1 MRPTFCFLILLF
13 GPSIG
18 AQTFTPTEDGL
29 YAVFNVSLRQSNGQ
43 TATKEFAARLHYQ
56 EVPLTVANFVGLA
69 EGTYDWFDFQEHE
82 LRSNTPFFDGT
93 EFHRII
99 ENFIIQAGSPDGTS
113 GGGPGWTIPD
123 EIVPELKHAEGGV
136 LGGGV
141 LSMANSSAQ
150 GNLNSG
156 GSQFFITMAPV
167 PGLGQ
172 EGRLSVLDGTHA
184 IFGEIVDVEGLRV
197 AQEIGRNPLSGSR
210 PHPDWPVTIE
220 SVQIIRQGANAQAF
234 NPTDYWQP
242 PTFRRGKLET
252 RHTVEDHDD
261 NPDTASVP
269 VLEWTFLRDRDNHY
283 YIEDSNDLQDWRIIH
298 DFQRAVVR
306 EDLPIRRDIRSDA
319 AFDDRHFYRMLE
331 LVYPPLPETPLQGT
345 SGTNLT
351 LQLNQVEVDPNRVP
365 FQPESLR
372 FTLLSNH
379 QGYWELKRSD
389 NDVMRPIGAIDS
401 YQWWNL
407 TDKHQVTL
415 YLDGFTGLQA
425 HLTPTSPN
433 SGNAYVHYLSPR
445 PEGVNITGTYTLS
458 SENEGRTRLDKEG
471 LKLTFNIDDTTLQ
484 GDPFTTTFE
493 IDFWDQLE
501 NQNPED
507 DIRYEGGWKLTSS
520 NSDFVDLG
528 RLLYH
533 WFEED
538 GKIQL
543 LLGFD
548 IIAGIHLQLDSPL
561 TASGTADAYFRSG
574 ASFETVS
581 YTSGTG
587 DARPVTFDKNLTKLT
602 LNIDL
607 EGEASGKIVVDFWDN
622 SQGIYE
628 SSRTDQEGTT
638 TGAVRFYEWLES
650 NDETWVNLT
659 FDGQL
664 LDMRVF
670 LTETATGSGRAKL
683 HILESRAVLD
693 ATYTISEG
701 EPRPES

>member
-1 MRPTFCFLILLF
+1 MRPIFCFLILLL

-18 AQTFTPTEDGL
+18 AQTFTPTSDGI
-29 YAVFNVSLRQSNGQ
+29 YAVFNVSLRQSNREF
-43 TATKEFAARLHYQ
+43 ATKEFAARLHYQ
-56 EVPLTVANFVGLA
+56 EAPVTVANFVGLA
-69 EGTYDWFDFQEHE
+69 EGTYEWYDFQTHT
-82 LRSNTPFFDGT
+82 LQSNTPFFDGT
-93 EFHRII
+93 EVHRIV
-99 ENFIIQAGSPDGTS
+99 ENFVIQAGSPDGTP

-123 EIVPELKHAEGGV
+123 EIVPELKHE
-136 LGGGV
+136 GGGV
-141 LSMANSSAQ
+141 LSMANSTSQ
-150 GNLNSG
+150 GTNLNSG
-156 GSQFFITMAPV
+156 GSQFFITMV
-167 PGLGQ
+167 PFPGQ
-172 EGRLSVLDGTHA
+172 EGRLSILDGTHA
-184 IFGEIVDVEGLRV
+184 VFGEIVEGLNV
-197 AQEIGRNPLSGSR
+197 AQEIGRVPLSGSR

-220 SVQIIRQGANAQAF
+220 SVRIIRQGTSAQAF

-242 PTFRRGKLET
+242 PTFRSGKLET
-252 RHTVEDHDD
+252 RFTVEDQGG
-261 NPDTASVP
+261 NPDTASIP
-269 VLEWTFLRDRDNHY
+269 VLEWTFLRDRDNQY
-283 YIEDSNDLQDWRIIH
+283 YIEDSNDLKEWRIAH
-298 DFQRAVVR
+298 DFRRAVAR
-306 EDLPIRRDIRSDA
+306 QDLPIRLDIRNDV

-331 LVYPPLPETPLQGT
+331 LVYPPLPEPPLQGT

-351 LQLNQVEVDPNRVP
+351 LQLDAVEVDPQRVP
-365 FQPESLR
+365 FLPESLS

-389 NDVMRPIGAIDS
+389 NDSMRPIGEIDS

-407 TDKHQVTL
+407 ADKHQVTL

-425 HLTPTSPN
+425 YLTPTSPT
-433 SGNAYVHYLSPR
+433 SGNAFVHYLSSR

-458 SENEGRTRLDKEG
+458 SETEGRTRLDKEG
-471 LKLTFNIDDTTLQ
+471 LKLIFNIDDTTLQ

-507 DIRYEGGWKLTSS
+507 VIHYEGGWKATSS
-520 NSDFVDLG
+520 NSEFVDLG

-533 WFEED
+533 WFEAD

-561 TASGTADAYFRSG
+561 SSSGTGEAYFRSG
-574 ASFETVS
+574 AQFETVS

-587 DARPVTFDKNLTKLT
+587 DARPATFDKNLTKLT

-607 EGEASGKIVVDFWDN
+607 EGETTGKIVIDFWDN
-622 SQGIYE
+622 SQGRYE
-628 SSRTDQEGTT
+628 STRTDQEGAT

-650 NDETWVNLT
+650 NGETWVNLT
-659 FDGQL
+659 YDGQL
-664 LDMRVF
+664 LDMRVS
-670 LTETATGSGRAKL
+670 LTGTAPDSGSAKL
-683 HILESRAVLD
+683 HILESRSVLD